1 MAVFVGRTAEFAELD
16 RQLAHARAESGSL
29 LAIRGRRQ
37 VGKSRMLQQW
47 VDTRALSY
55 VFFTAQRKEP
65 DQELAAFHHDVQAS
79 NLAAAP
85 LSRGLTFSTWD
96 GALELIASLATSAAP
111 AVVVIDEFPF
121 LMEKDASIEATL
133 LRAWRVLESKPIVVI
148 LVGSDIGMMELV
160 THYQHPL
167 FNRAKDLVV
176 HPLNPRDTSALLGVE
191 PGDAIAAYHI
201 VGGFP
206 GIVRD
211 WQPGGDIWG
220 FLRDQLSRENSD
232 LIVTGERVTRAE
244 LPADVQARDVLE
256 AIGLGE
262 RTYSQVQARTDVQ
275 AKTLSKSL
283 KMLTDDKRLV
293 STRQP
298 YSTRKA
304 SEPRYSISD
313 TYLRFWLRFIRTGQD
328 EVARGQGHLVFDRI
342 RAQWDT
348 YLGRAVEPLVREA
361 VMRLATKDPDRFFGA
376 THVGGWWN
384 RTSSVEVDLV
394 GGDRPD
400 VAKNLAF
407 VGSIK
412 WGPAGFSD
420 DDLRDLAT
428 QRDAVPGSTANTKLV
443 AVAAGP
449 LVGAPDLALTPK
461 DLLEAWE

>member
-1 MAVFVGRTAEFAELD
+1 M
-16 RQLAHARAESGSL
+16 

-47 VDTRALSY
+47 VDTRSLSY

-65 DQELAAFHHDVQAS
+65 DQELAAFHQDVQAS
-79 NLAAAP
+79 NLAAAS
-85 LSRGLTFSTWD
+85 LARGLTFSTWD
-96 GALELIASLATSAAP
+96 GALELIASLATTTAP
-111 AVVVIDEFPF
+111 AVVVVDEFPF
-121 LMEKDASIEATL
+121 LMEKDPSIEATL
-133 LRAWRVLESKPIVVI
+133 LRAWRVLENKPIVVI

-176 HPLNPRDTSALLGVE
+176 HPLNPRDTGELLGLQ
-191 PGDAIAAYHI
+191 PSDAIAAYHI

-275 AKTLSKSL
+275 ANTLSKSL

-304 SEPRYSISD
+304 SEPRYAISD
-313 TYLRFWLRFIRTGQD
+313 TYLRFWLRFIRAGQD
-328 EVARGQGHLVFDRI
+328 EVARGQGQLVFDRI

-361 VMRLATKDPDRFFGA
+361 VMRLAAKEPARFFGA
-376 THVGGWWN
+376 AYVGGWWN
-384 RTSSVEVDLV
+384 RTNSVEVDLV
-394 GGDRPD
+394 GGDQPD
-400 VAKNLAF
+400 VAKTLAF

-420 DDLRDLAT
+420 GDLRDLAT
-428 QRDAVPGSTANTKLV
+428 QRDSVPGSTINTKLV
-443 AVAAGP
+443 AVAAGAIA
-449 LVGAPDLALTPK
+449 GSPDLALNPK